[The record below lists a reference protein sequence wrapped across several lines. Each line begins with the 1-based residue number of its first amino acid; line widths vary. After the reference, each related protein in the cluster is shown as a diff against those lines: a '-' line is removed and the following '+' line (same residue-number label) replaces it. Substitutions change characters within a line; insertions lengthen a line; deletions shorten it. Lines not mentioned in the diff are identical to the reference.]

1 MDLSTYRDHNGNSLA
16 GTVDHLTEKLTQH
29 GLTFVLVLVD
39 RATEDF
45 HVVSDVETNNIPTAL
60 ATLATQIH
68 RGLLAD
74 AEAVKK

>member
-39 RATEDF
+39 KKNEDF
-45 HVVSDVETNNIPTAL
+45 HVVSDVATNNIPTAL
-60 ATLATQIH
+60 VTLAKQIH
-68 RGLLAD
+68 HGLVTD
-74 AEAVKK
+74 AEDKQ